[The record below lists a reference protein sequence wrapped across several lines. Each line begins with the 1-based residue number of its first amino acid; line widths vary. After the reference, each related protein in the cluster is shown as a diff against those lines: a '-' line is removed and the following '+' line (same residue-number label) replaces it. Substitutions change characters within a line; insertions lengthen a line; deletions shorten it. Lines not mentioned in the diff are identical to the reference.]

1 MSSDDSTNYEN
12 LSQEIPVFG
21 QNILQLAVSINY
33 DITITRNISNLVF
46 LNYCIKILK
55 KSRFT
60 AIVENLLQT
69 ILFKII

>member
-21 QNILQLAVSINY
+21 QNILKLAVSINY

-46 LNYCIKILK
+46 LNYYIKILK